1 MKMDDKNPEGAH
13 DAGRDHRRAA
23 LPAYELGNSLA
34 PLRSFGYADDFA

>member
-23 LPAYELGNSLA
+23 LPAYELGIFA
-34 PLRSFGYADDFA
+34 GSFAQLWLC